1 MGCSES
7 KSEDLT
13 RPDDVKPKLSSSV
26 PKPKPASGVF
36 SSDVQDKSQTAR
48 TFSEVLVH
56 KNHLPVREVYALDQ
70 GLELGR
76 GACGTVSVVQK
87 IATGE
92 LFAMK
97 TVSLDTLHGGSIDE
111 LRREIDVQKSLDHP
125 NIVRLFEYFEDPH
138 QHLIHII
145 MELCTGG
152 ALVSRMKIHRH
163 GYTEDAARKLV
174 SKMLSAVLY
183 CHQHGVVHRDI
194 KLDNFIYE
202 HEGEDSELKLI
213 DFGFAHECVNGV
225 GEGMWEQIGTPSY
238 MAPELWS
245 DHEKEYNSSVDM
257 WAIGVVTFMLLSGK
271 RPFHHHDRER
281 KAMMIKHDKLSFHS
295 QEWDYVSGEARD
307 FISALMQKEPSRR
320 LSASQALSHPWMSRE
335 LATSPRGGINPAVLD
350 SLEAFARAQDIKK
363 VALEVIAFATP
374 PEKLAELRSMFI
386 AMDADR
392 NGTISVDEFKKAMGY
407 SSDLAEQHLEALF
420 RTIDINE
427 SGELDY
433 TEFLGAGLSSR
444 HVTKPSMKAAF
455 AILDRNGDGFITKSE
470 LRSTLGDDYDDAELD
485 AMITSCGGQGGC
497 ITFDNFKSM
506 MLKDMKTTHGNR
518 AWHSASSLKALLT
531 TQNGTAGT
539 I

>member
-363 VALEVIAFATP
+363 ARTSPSLPQAEMPRRCASSICPGRPWGLDGGALPLRRWLSKSSHSP
-374 PEKLAELRSMFI
+374 PRPKSWPSFDQCSSRWTQI
-386 AMDADR
+386 AMGRSLLTNSKRRWDTR
-392 NGTISVDEFKKAMGY
+392 LILQSNTS
-407 SSDLAEQHLEALF
+407 
-420 RTIDINE
+420 R
-427 SGELDY
+427 
-433 TEFLGAGLSSR
+433 LSS
-444 HVTKPSMKAAF
+444 A
-455 AILDRNGDGFITKSE
+455 
-470 LRSTLGDDYDDAELD
+470 RSTS
-485 AMITSCGGQGGC
+485 T
-497 ITFDNFKSM
+497 
-506 MLKDMKTTHGNR
+506 R
-518 AWHSASSLKALLT
+518 AASST
-531 TQNGTAGT
+531 TQNSSERGSPHGTSLSHQ
-539 I
+539 